1 MIRVSSPVVLVQ
13 PTEMSSLPRQ
23 DEHETL
29 ETLFQNVGLNLG
41 ETQARERFHTTGP
54 ADHLATPSASSEPSQ

>member
-1 MIRVSSPVVLVQ
+1 MIRLSSPVVLVQ
-13 PTEMSSLPRQ
+13 PQEKSSSPRQ

-29 ETLFQNVGLNLG
+29 ETLFRNVGLNRA

-54 ADHLATPSASSEPSQ
+54 GRPPRNPLGLLRASI